1 MQLNNV
7 SAPRSDGARRGCSLS
22 STLGLALLAIVALLV
37 ILGSEPETQ
46 GWGARLFASEPSG
59 PRVGIIAGHWQS
71 DSGAICDDGLQEVD
85 VNLQIA
91 QATVELLRAQG
102 YRAELLAEFD
112 PALDGYV
119 AAALVSVHCD
129 SCVADLSGF
138 KVARLTDSAVPETED
153 RLVDALYQAY
163 EVETGLAPHP
173 NTITNDM
180 RQYHAFRRIAPATP
194 GAIIECGFLGG
205 DRLMLTHQQDRV
217 ARGIAEGIIAF
228 LSPE

>member
-1 MQLNNV
+1 
-7 SAPRSDGARRGCSLS
+7 
-22 STLGLALLAIVALLV
+22 
-37 ILGSEPETQ
+37 
-46 GWGARLFASEPSG
+46 
-59 PRVGIIAGHWQS
+59 VGIIAGHWQS